1 MAEHV
6 ISSCLEE
13 KKKLRRALRNS
24 RIKPPDLQ
32 LQVQGSV
39 SHSLI
44 INLYK
49 KPPGIDKPQSQ
60 RVPMGIK
67 GISTAVH
74 ALVIQAKVGADV
86 LQFVIVHSFDV
97 YPLHAVKFVVR
108 IWAAKSRQNELRIRG
123 IFRLVMFGVRCY
135 W

>member
-13 KKKLRRALRNS
+13 RKKTRQALRNS

-32 LQVQGSV
+32 LQVQGLV

-44 INLYK
+44 DLYK

-60 RVPMGIK
+60 RVPIRIK

-97 YPLHAVKFVVR
+97 YPLHAVEFVVR

-123 IFRLVMFGVRCY
+123 IFRLVMFGIRCY

>member
-1 MAEHV
+1 
-6 ISSCLEE
+6 
-13 KKKLRRALRNS
+13 
-24 RIKPPDLQ
+24 
-32 LQVQGSV
+32 
-39 SHSLI
+39 
-44 INLYK
+44 
-49 KPPGIDKPQSQ
+49 
-60 RVPMGIK
+60 MGIK